1 MQLEDI
7 KPGQS
12 LEGIAP
18 ASLAHVVAVAAYGP
32 DFLAVVYRGDDGN
45 LREILLGRADEPFI
59 HVPSRHRPWAF
70 DADGREF
77 LRAAMAR
84 LSPPSDGTLAF
95 TADSARI
102 LQRGAFLLDPAHRGL
117 GPSMLLVVAHDIFP
131 AEARG
136 AMRGV
141 LCLRVDPMGHVSVV
155 LEPPFPRLCPVDPAL
170 RPLLNDVLRPFL
182 ANHRLRALALAFA
195 ATLIASNAATAG
207 AAPGAHVSPPVLLGG
222 SIVIPEG
229 LLRWLSRDDA
239 VGREVIA
246 PQILSQDEE

>member
-18 ASLAHVVAVAAYGP
+18 ASLAHVVAVAAHGP
-32 DFLAVVYRGDDGN
+32 DFLAVVYRDDDCN
-45 LREILLGRADEPFI
+45 LRERLLGRANEPFI

-102 LQRGAFLLDPAHRGL
+102 LQRGAFLLDPAHRSL
-117 GPSMLLVVAHDIFP
+117 GPSMLLVVAHDTFP

-136 AMRGV
+136 AMRRV

-155 LEPPFPRLCPVDPAL
+155 LEPPFPRLSPVDPAL

-182 ANHRLRALALAFA
+182 ANHRLREGALAFA
-195 ATLIASNAATAG
+195 ARLIASNAAG
-207 AAPGAHVSPPVLLGG
+207 AVPGPYVSPPVLLGG